1 MLTAQTRKPKETG
14 TGESISHH
22 LWLHVLHS
30 TFYSRSLSSSLPACS
45 IQLGVKFM
53 RTLLILFSRITFAD
67 KWVAGI
73 RAGYATDAKLI
84 VTSSMV
90 RPYLNALVVKECS
103 LRTREKLL
111 KITLISARPKLAN
124 IQEKYFCF
132 KVFDYRLFTSNLVM
146 LKSCDLMDA
155 HSSRLIV
162 LKGFV
167 MYTKNSFEL
176 FSACRNIPISLYI
189 LEHDNCVSGVYDCI
203 FSCNLYHFQKGN
215 FRVIN
220 KQKVNKLKTTL
231 RNSSSNNFLKTVH
244 FYLNHLL
251 RFYSC
256 SYILC
261 NYSQL
266 ETKLQK
272 QI

>member
-1 MLTAQTRKPKETG
+1 MPN
-14 TGESISHH
+14 
-22 LWLHVLHS
+22 
-30 TFYSRSLSSSLPACS
+30 
-45 IQLGVKFM
+45 
-53 RTLLILFSRITFAD
+53 LLILFSRITFAD
-67 KWVAGI
+67 KWVADI
-73 RAGYATDAKLI
+73 RAGYVTDAKLI

-90 RPYLNALVVKECS
+90 RPYLNALVVKGCS

-124 IQEKYFCF
+124 IQEKCFCF
-132 KVFDYRLFTSNLVM
+132 QVFDQIFFTSNLAI
-146 LKSCDLMDA
+146 LLSYNLMDA
-155 HSSRLIV
+155 HSSRLTV

-167 MYTKNSFEL
+167 MYTKNLCEP
-176 FSACRNIPISLYI
+176 FSDCWNIPISLYI
-189 LEHDNCVSGVYDCI
+189 LELDNCVSGVYDCI

-231 RNSSSNNFLKTVH
+231 RNSSSSNFLKTVH

-256 SYILC
+256 NCILC

-266 ETKLQK
+266 EAKLQK

>member
-1 MLTAQTRKPKETG
+1 MPN
-14 TGESISHH
+14 
-22 LWLHVLHS
+22 
-30 TFYSRSLSSSLPACS
+30 
-45 IQLGVKFM
+45 
-53 RTLLILFSRITFAD
+53 LLILFSRITFAD
-67 KWVAGI
+67 KWVADI
-73 RAGYATDAKLI
+73 RADYVTDAKLI

-132 KVFDYRLFTSNLVM
+132 QVFDPRLFTSNLAI
-146 LKSCDLMDA
+146 LLSCNLMDA
-155 HSSRLIV
+155 HSRLTV

-167 MYTKNSFEL
+167 MYTKNSFEP
-176 FSACRNIPISLYI
+176 FSACRNISISLYI

-251 RFYSC
+251 CFYSC
-256 SYILC
+256 NYILC

-266 ETKLQK
+266 EAKLQK

>member
-1 MLTAQTRKPKETG
+1 
-14 TGESISHH
+14 
-22 LWLHVLHS
+22 
-30 TFYSRSLSSSLPACS
+30 
-45 IQLGVKFM
+45 M
-53 RTLLILFSRITFAD
+53 RNLLILFSRITFAD

-73 RAGYATDAKLI
+73 RAGYVTDAKLI

-103 LRTREKLL
+103 LRTREKLS

-132 KVFDYRLFTSNLVM
+132 QVFDYRLFTSNLAI
-146 LKSCDLMDA
+146 LLSCDLMDA
-155 HSSRLIV
+155 YSSRLTV

-167 MYTKNSFEL
+167 MYTKNLFEP
-176 FSACRNIPISLYI
+176 FSACPNIPISLYI

-215 FRVIN
+215 FQVID
-220 KQKVNKLKTTL
+220 KRKVKKLKTTL
-231 RNSSSNNFLKTVH
+231 RNSSSNKSLKTVH

-251 RFYSC
+251 CFYSC
-256 SYILC
+256 NNVVDTEL
-261 NYSQL
+261 NF
-266 ETKLQK
+266 T
-272 QI
+272 